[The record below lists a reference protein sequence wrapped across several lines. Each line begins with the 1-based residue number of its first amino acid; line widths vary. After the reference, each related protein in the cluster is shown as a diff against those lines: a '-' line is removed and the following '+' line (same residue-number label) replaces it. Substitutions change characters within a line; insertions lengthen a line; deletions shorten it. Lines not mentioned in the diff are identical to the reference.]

1 MVSASGVKPPAALD
15 FDMKVFNNE
24 KISLAGYDEKQN
36 EGGSWRAACSCLI
49 SRRWVSIAVT
59 WG

>member
-1 MVSASGVKPPAALD
+1 MVSVSGVKPPAALD
-15 FDMKVFNNE
+15 FDMK
-24 KISLAGYDEKQN
+24 KQN

-49 SRRWVSIAVT
+49 SRRWVCIAVM

>member
-36 EGGSWRAACSCLI
+36 EGGSLLAMGWEWDENREE
-49 SRRWVSIAVT
+49 
-59 WG
+59 